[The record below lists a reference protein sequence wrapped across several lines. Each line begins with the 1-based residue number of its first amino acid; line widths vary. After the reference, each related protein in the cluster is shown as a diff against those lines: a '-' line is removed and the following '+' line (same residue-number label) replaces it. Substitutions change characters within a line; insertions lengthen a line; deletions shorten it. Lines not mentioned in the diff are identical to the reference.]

1 VDVSE
6 NFLQDEGE
14 RLIRRFRTYM
24 TLKRPHI
31 VLKIVQSSDGFIG
44 KQDEQVWLSN
54 AYERVMVHKI
64 RSEIDAIMVG
74 TNTAVVDN
82 PELTTRHYPGRNPIR
97 VILDRTM
104 RIPEDHHVLDG
115 SAPTIL
121 FTEVPLKGR
130 DSSKPYKVVPMEFG
144 PGSIVQMMRYLHGQ
158 KVQSVLVEGGASLIT
173 DFLRLGLWDEAL
185 VVRTPV
191 ELGSGVKAPLIE
203 GKLCWKYMM
212 AGDEILAIEPG

>member
-1 VDVSE
+1 
-6 NFLQDEGE
+6 
-14 RLIRRFRTYM
+14 
-24 TLKRPHI
+24 
-31 VLKIVQSSDGFIG
+31 
-44 KQDEQVWLSN
+44 
-54 AYERVMVHKI
+54 
-64 RSEIDAIMVG
+64 
-74 TNTAVVDN
+74 
-82 PELTTRHYPGRNPIR
+82 
-97 VILDRTM
+97 M